1 MKVKQICH
9 FAPLFLFIVAF
20 NPLAMAAQPTFA
32 DLSVLLAKGYFKNHV
47 PAAASL
53 EECAAFLNDHGV
65 CFSLFDLMDS
75 AAVVTPEDFARVV
88 GQSTLIFLGEAT
100 VEGGCVKKPLG
111 VDTWVDY
118 CLLNDVDLQP
128 LWSGFAQRI
137 EDAPLVEV
145 QRFFG
150 NSPAAGD

>member
-75 AAVVTPEDFARVV
+75 AAVGGGGGFGVV
-88 GQSTLIFLGEAT
+88 GRNGVRLRARNVRRSGIWAFL
-100 VEGGCVKKPLG
+100 
-111 VDTWVDY
+111 
-118 CLLNDVDLQP
+118 
-128 LWSGFAQRI
+128 
-137 EDAPLVEV
+137 
-145 QRFFG
+145 
-150 NSPAAGD
+150 